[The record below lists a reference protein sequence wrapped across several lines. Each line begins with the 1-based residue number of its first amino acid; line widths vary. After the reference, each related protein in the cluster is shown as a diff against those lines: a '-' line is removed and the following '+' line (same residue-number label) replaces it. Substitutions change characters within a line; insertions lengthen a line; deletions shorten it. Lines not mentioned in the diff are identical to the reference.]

1 MSGGNPLGGGF
12 KPGRSLALLRQGA
25 HREGAGL
32 LTWLKKGARERPRRN
47 KFRTRSRATGAREAG
62 PGGGRGSSPPR
73 RGGHCVGG
81 REGRKEQARIF
92 RTTWPLGEVV
102 SQERGGAG
110 RGVGRLM
117 RDSQGWWDRAKERAA
132 RIQALDQEIV
142 EGETPSPK
150 QRPFV
155 EIKNPPLTVRLQF

>member
-1 MSGGNPLGGGF
+1 MEMSGGNPLGGGF
-12 KPGRSLALLRQGA
+12 KPGRSRALLRQGA

-32 LTWLKKGARERPRRN
+32 LLGSRKERLRDPGGRDPGGRDPGGTTSETGTEAREPGRQGL
-47 KFRTRSRATGAREAG
+47 GAAE
-62 PGGGRGSSPPR
+62 GSSPPR

-81 REGRKEQARIF
+81 REERKEQARVF

-117 RDSQGWWDRAKERAA
+117 RDSQGCWDRAKERAK
-132 RIQALDQEIV
+132 LW
-142 EGETPSPK
+142 
-150 QRPFV
+150 
-155 EIKNPPLTVRLQF
+155 IKRL